1 MAVYLEE
8 FLESIDSL
16 PTEVQN
22 HLIEIKTRDD
32 AFYKLRRELSDLQK
46 EFISSSSG
54 NGNGKDDLMGKI
66 KSVYEDARRVSE
78 EKCVL
83 SERLVE
89 LIQKHDR
96 KLMELLMKSSGGG
109 TEYSNYL
116 QSSTAAAAS
125 VSGVNSSMKLI
136 ETSSDSSAS
145 SYDGDL
151 ERYCFCQQPSFG
163 EMVMCDNEDKC
174 PYVWFHITCVGLDAP
189 PTGTWYCATCLQ
201 RMKRK

>member
-46 EFISSSSG
+46 EYLSSS
-54 NGNGKDDLMGKI
+54 NGKEDLMTKI

-109 TEYSNYL
+109 GGAGAGAEYSNYL
-116 QSSTAAAAS
+116 QSSTAA
-125 VSGVNSSMKLI
+125 SGINHSSSMKLI

-145 SYDGDL
+145 SYGNSS
-151 ERYCFCQQPSFG
+151 QPPHT
-163 EMVMCDNEDKC
+163 N
-174 PYVWFHITCVGLDAP
+174 L
-189 PTGTWYCATCLQ
+189 
-201 RMKRK
+201 

>member
-46 EFISSSSG
+46 EFLSISSGNG

-96 KLMELLMKSSGGG
+96 KLMELLIKSQGG
-109 TEYSNYL
+109 TLAAAGAAAAGDYSNNNYL
-116 QSSTAAAAS
+116 QSSAAAAAS
-125 VSGVNSSMKLI
+125 VSGVNSTMKLI

-145 SYDGDL
+145 SYGNYNDL
-151 ERYCFCQQPSFG
+151 PL
-163 EMVMCDNEDKC
+163 
-174 PYVWFHITCVGLDAP
+174 T
-189 PTGTWYCATCLQ
+189 
-201 RMKRK
+201 